1 MTPRLIVFLNWDLW
15 LEDNSESFLVMD
27 GMASLFLSCKKF
39 DIFTL
44 KMKSSIYLHCCRYVL
59 NVKCFLFFS
68 VILDQNLNNKW
79 KEWIWYSEWCR
90 SDHKKQINDE
100 CVRLVFRSWSRFVL
114 VFDFNRLK
122 YFSYGNKWWKLTI
135 WEIMPTLLSMNK
147 LKK

>member
-1 MTPRLIVFLNWDLW
+1 MTPRLIVFLNWELW

-27 GMASLFLSCKKF
+27 GMAPLFLSCKKF

-90 SDHKKQINDE
+90 SDHKKQINNE
-100 CVRLVFRSWSRFVL
+100 CVRLVFRSLSRFVL

-122 YFSYGNKWWKLTI
+122 HFSYGNNWWELTI
-135 WEIMPTLLSMNK
+135 WKTMPTLLSMNK